1 MQPGKYPPNNI
12 DFQYKLDS
20 NYITNSVFDIT
31 KKIGKFSLLRMEKQ
45 KRESILASI
54 KLDDGEGH
62 ISESES
68 AKIELENAIRDIYS
82 LFS

>member
-1 MQPGKYPPNNI
+1 
-12 DFQYKLDS
+12 
-20 NYITNSVFDIT
+20 
-31 KKIGKFSLLRMEKQ
+31 MEKQ

-54 KLDDGEGH
+54 KLDDGGGH
-62 ISESES
+62 VSESES